1 MAGRPPRQNR
11 NPRYANNN
19 NNNDDTNEEGNGP
32 PPQFNLN
39 QADLMAIATIVAT
52 TLQGLVNPNANQQPP
67 PPPQHGVKFHYE
79 SLRKNRCPTFS
90 GAADP
95 EVSQNWLKSVETQLR
110 LLEVP
115 DALKVDVVVPFLED
129 KAAKW
134 WEAVSPAMTAAG
146 PITWRIF
153 RETFLKQYYPAEVR
167 LQKLSEFEN
176 LSQAPDMSVVEYT
189 SQFNALGS
197 YAPAIMADEVLK
209 LHRFKKGLNSRIQ
222 SALAVYQPTNFSD
235 LMGAAIRAEAD
246 IRRREGEN
254 RNKRPPV
261 SQPSQGKPVFKRPNQ
276 SGGPPSGKFPA
287 NNYQG
292 LKPCSTCGFKHSGEC
307 RRASGVC
314 FGCGKAGHRIA
325 ECPTAA
331 NRPAGPNRGTGPN
344 PGAGP
349 SKPKEDKPNARIFA
363 MTQEEA
369 DDATEVVSGT
379 ILIQSVPAY
388 ALFDCGATHS
398 FMSKRFAKKL
408 GRRPDKLTE
417 PFRIATPTS
426 RAIETEEIYRDCE
439 ISINNQTFSVDLIQL
454 IMVDFD
460 IILGMDWLA
469 RNSAIVD
476 CKGKEVKLRTPNQ
489 EEVVFHGKS
498 KGRKSLLSASQ
509 AWKAMKSGEDI
520 YLAMISEVTEEV
532 ELKLEDIPIVREF
545 PDVFPEELSGTVPDR
560 EVEFEINLVPG
571 AAPISKAPYRM
582 APAELKELK
591 EQLQELLDKRELNKI
606 TIKNR
611 YPLPRI
617 DDLFD
622 QLKGAAVFSK
632 LDLRTGYHQL
642 KVRAE
647 DIPKTAFRT
656 RYGHYEFTVMPFG
669 LTNAP
674 AAFMDL
680 MNRVFKPF
688 LDQFIVVFID
698 DILVYSP
705 DEASHEEHLHLAL
718 QILRENKL
726 YAKFSKC
733 EFWLRSMS
741 FLGHVISRTGV
752 SVDPRKVE
760 AITEWPRPKN
770 ATDIRSF
777 LGLAGYYRKFVEGFS
792 SIAVPLTKL
801 TQKNSKFTWSED
813 CEKSFQTL
821 KEKLASTPVLILPA
835 ENKDFTIYSDASK
848 DGLGCVLMQ
857 EGRVIAYAS
866 RQLKPHEQNYPTHDL
881 ELAASLKY
889 LFTQKELNMRQRR
902 WIELLKDYDL
912 TISYHPGKANKV
924 ADALSRKGPGKMTLA
939 SLSAW
944 PCLQETV
951 KLNKDQDPV
960 LTKIKE
966 QVREGK
972 SQDHQIDDKGILW
985 MKGRL
990 CVPDSDNH
998 RREIMTEAHKS
1009 KFSVHPGS
1017 TKMYMDLKNSFWWN
1031 GMKRDVAEFVSRCQ
1045 RSEVRLALLEEL
1057 SRGHGDES
1065 NPKYCLSPPNRW
1077 ANGEDH
1083 TNFRGYAASMRSG
1096 IQ

>member
-19 NNNDDTNEEGNGP
+19 NNNDNTNEEGNGP

-134 WEAVSPAMTAAG
+134 WEAASPAMTAAG

-287 NNYQG
+287 NNYQR

-439 ISINNQTFSVDLIQL
+439 ISINNQTFSADLIQL

-591 EQLQELLDKRELNKI
+591 EQLQELLDKRQI
-606 TIKNR
+606 Q
-611 YPLPRI
+611 P
-617 DDLFD
+617 
-622 QLKGAAVFSK
+622 S
-632 LDLRTGYHQL
+632 L

-688 LDQFIVVFID
+688 LDQFTVVFID

-733 EFWLRSMS
+733 EFWLRSVS

-939 SLSAW
+939 SLSAR

-951 KLNKDQDPV
+951 KLNQDQDPV

-990 CVPDSDNH
+990 CVPDSDNL

-1017 TKMYMDLKNSFWWN
+1017 TKMYRDLKNSFWWN

-1045 RSEVRLALLEEL
+1045 FLMKNRGNFKSSGRTNHHKESTNENNACYNCTRTNHFIGDYAKSNKGGKRS
-1057 SRGHGDES
+1057 
-1065 NPKYCLSPPNRW
+1065 NNKN
-1077 ANGEDH
+1077 
-1083 TNFRGYAASMRSG
+1083 MRSHDKKKRLKKCKKSFKNKRDHKVLVAE
-1096 IQ
+1096 